1 MAVSFISQ
9 SVRVGN
15 GVTETFPEATSQ
27 TIEAALELRALAS
40 AFGWIVAF
48 EANVADK
55 EGVAR
60 LAKNDTVVTV
70 TLDDGIRAWK
80 VQETGSPVFTDGVTV
95 ARSHVSPI
103 TESEIGDFLGR
114 NREFLLGALV
124 RVLATS
130 Y

>member
-15 GVTETFPEATSQ
+15 GVTETFSEATSQ

-60 LAKNDTVVTV
+60 LAKNDTVITV
-70 TLDDGIRAWK
+70 TLDDGIRAW
-80 VQETGSPVFTDGVTV
+80 
-95 ARSHVSPI
+95 H
-103 TESEIGDFLGR
+103 TE
-114 NREFLLGALV
+114 NRRLV
-124 RVLATS
+124 EDRLD
-130 Y
+130 